1 MAIAKGKGAGKK
13 VSEIL
18 DEKTKEKKK
27 EKTHAVMTYFP
38 ESLFQELKRCSYE
51 EDLSQAAILRESFE
65 QRLKRNN

>member
-1 MAIAKGKGAGKK
+1 MAIAKSKGAGKK

-18 DEKTKEKKK
+18 DEKTKKK

-51 EDLSQAAILRESFE
+51 ENISMAAILRESFE
-65 QRLKRNN
+65 QRQQRNN